1 MFQLSPRLQGLA
13 NMMGSKHRED
23 AMTRDMLRHGSLPMM
38 IRVLAAI
45 ILNHIRRM
53 LAPWLGQY
61 IWWHAIDNMKFAR
74 SSPHYFLEASLG
86 FTWREVAVW
95 AYWTAVLHCC
105 RVHVHNGLVSKEKT
119 YGVSAKGLPAKDRG
133 RRRVTL
139 GIYNM
144 LNMAMKM
151 ALRENYYTQT
161 CFCAAYLYAFFRLV
175 VHGDTAERA
184 FLAKC
189 LRQNWLH
196 AVFQWCLV
204 LHWMQS
210 LFLPTALEVFRRAK
224 AGSLML
230 GIINGVI
237 WYGTWYLVR
246 YSNKYF
252 ILLELSDM
260 LVTFGWMGVGLLGV
274 VMLLK
279 KDANSKR
286 RGDTAPSIHS
296 LFL

>member
-1 MFQLSPRLQGLA
+1 
-13 NMMGSKHRED
+13 
-23 AMTRDMLRHGSLPMM
+23 
-38 IRVLAAI
+38 
-45 ILNHIRRM
+45 
-53 LAPWLGQY
+53 
-61 IWWHAIDNMKFAR
+61 
-74 SSPHYFLEASLG
+74 
-86 FTWREVAVW
+86 
-95 AYWTAVLHCC
+95 
-105 RVHVHNGLVSKEKT
+105 
-119 YGVSAKGLPAKDRG
+119 
-133 RRRVTL
+133 
-139 GIYNM
+139 
-144 LNMAMKM
+144 
-151 ALRENYYTQT
+151 
-161 CFCAAYLYAFFRLV
+161 
-175 VHGDTAERA
+175 
-184 FLAKC
+184 
-189 LRQNWLH
+189 
-196 AVFQWCLV
+196 
-204 LHWMQS
+204 MQS